1 MINDDEV
8 KVKGFSITIWDV
20 ELISEDDNLVLGH
33 KYFLSFRR
41 ARKWME
47 KRETDYLLNGIKT
60 AIGGEDLW
68 IW

>member
-1 MINDDEV
+1 MINDDGV
-8 KVKGFSITIWDV
+8 KVKGFCITIWDV
-20 ELISEDDNLVLGH
+20 ESIDENSNLVLGH

-47 KRETDYLLNGIKT
+47 KHETDYLLNGIKMT
-60 AIGGEDLW
+60 IGGEDLW